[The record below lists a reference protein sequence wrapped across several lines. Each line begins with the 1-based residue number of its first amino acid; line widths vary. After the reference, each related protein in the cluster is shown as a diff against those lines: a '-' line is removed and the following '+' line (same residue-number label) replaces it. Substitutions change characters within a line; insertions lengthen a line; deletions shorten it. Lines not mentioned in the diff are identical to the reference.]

1 VTPRPQDRTVRLT
14 NSDLPTLTAF
24 TTHSRHQPLSAALGG
39 DSAWLRLYA
48 ISPSPVTP
56 VLPNPLAT
64 RFSIPNLADPALLAA
79 SADIT
84 KLYYGSR
91 FVVVS
96 LDGKEGFYH
105 KGHSASAS
113 STTDPT
119 VAGPRP

>member
-1 VTPRPQDRTVRLT
+1 
-14 NSDLPTLTAF
+14 
-24 TTHSRHQPLSAALGG
+24 
-39 DSAWLRLYA
+39 
-48 ISPSPVTP
+48 VTP
-56 VLPNPLAT
+56 VLHIPLATMT

-91 FVVVS
+91 FVVVA
-96 LDGKEGFYH
+96 LDWKEGFYH
-105 KGHSASAS
+105 KGPDWKEGFYNKGPSHSASSS